1 MKILKFQDVN
11 SNTLKFRGKVCNL
24 AKKKKKKEE
33 KKKKQEYIIFFWRKK
48 GLILYI
54 YQKGNM
60 QNENKLIMQTLT
72 HALI

>member
-24 AKKKKKKEE
+24 AKKKKKKRKEE

-54 YQKGNM
+54 DQKGNM
-60 QNENKLIMQTLT
+60 
-72 HALI
+72 